1 MSHAHDTP
9 QLEAAPGQERLTLN
23 LTHDPHALPALRAY
37 AEACRVRR
45 PELAGKLQATIARLE
60 ERQRCLRIIEAAT
73 PNAHGHPLMGAD
85 EQIASALGK
94 LRDKIQAG
102 EGRDA
107 IVRNEMGGGDG

>member
-1 MSHAHDTP
+1 MSHAHDTNAP
-9 QLEAAPGQERLTLN
+9 QLEGEAGHERLTLHLN
-23 LTHDPHALPALRAY
+23 QDPHALPALRAY
-37 AEACRVRR
+37 ADACRVRR

-85 EQIASALGK
+85 EQISSALGK

-102 EGRDA
+102 E
-107 IVRNEMGGGDG
+107 V

>member
-1 MSHAHDTP
+1 MSHTHDTP
-9 QLEAAPGQERLTLN
+9 QLETEAGHERLTLH
-23 LTHDPHALPALRAY
+23 LSQDPHALPALRAY

-85 EQIASALGK
+85 EQIASALDK
-94 LRDKIQAG
+94 LRGKIQSG
-102 EGRDA
+102 E
-107 IVRNEMGGGDG
+107 V